1 MLKAININIPIFSKS
16 EYSFTID
23 TMIIDKSFNPELY
36 YKSIVEINKGYRYIF
51 CAIENTS
58 RYVFVYPTKSESEQ
72 KDCFIRFLNYLESI
86 NKTPQYIISD
96 ASRQFT
102 NKKIQKTI
110 QKYNIIHKV
119 YQGYIRR
126 KNEHTKKEENI
137 YLLQN
142 QHPLSRVDRFI
153 RTLREKLFIICE
165 DDNWIDRIDNV
176 INTYN
181 NTESKAL
188 KVTNIKNGEIVK
200 SYYTPY
206 QVFNSKEL
214 MVKIKLQIL
223 IKHNNE
229 QLKLNNS
236 FKPGVLVRK
245 LILKPD
251 LAKGSNL
258 YSREIYTIKQ
268 RIGNSFYL
276 QNNKTKEIENEPVS
290 YKRLKIVKN

>member
-1 MLKAININIPIFSKS
+1 MLRAGAINIPILSKS

-23 TMIIDKSFNPELY
+23 TMNISKSFDPNFY
-36 YKSIVEINKGYRYIF
+36 YKDITEINKGYKYLF

-58 RYVFVYPTKSESEQ
+58 RYVFVYPTKKEAEQ
-72 KDCFIRFLNYLESI
+72 KVCFINLLKYLESI
-86 NKTPQYIISD
+86 NKTPEYIISD
-96 ASRQFT
+96 SSKQFN
-102 NKKIQKTI
+102 NKEVHETLQH
-110 QKYNIIHKV
+110 YNIEHKV
-119 YQGYIRR
+119 YSAFIRR
-126 KNEHTKKEENI
+126 TNKHTGKAENI
-137 YLLQN
+137 YLLQK

-188 KVTNIKNGEIVK
+188 KVTNIKDGEIVK
-200 SYYTPY
+200 SYYTPN
-206 QVFNSKEL
+206 QVFNSKAL
-214 MVKIKLQIL
+214 MEKVKLQIL

-229 QLKLNNS
+229 QLKLYNS

-258 YSREIYTIKQ
+258 YSREIYTIKE

-276 QNNKTKEIENEPVS
+276 QNNKTGETEDIPIS
-290 YKRLKIVKN
+290 YKRLKIIKN